1 MRDINDDLRKEPFND
16 EMKHIAY
23 GFATLLKLIVETID
37 RFGLKACHL
46 HKHRRSVDRFY
57 DALSQRNYQTELAT
71 GYRRRFE
78 KYRDRLFTFLSCDG
92 IPWNN
97 NNAAHAIKAF
107 ARLRNVIGTNGTAKS
122 MRDYLVL
129 LSVAETCKCKG
140 LNFLSFLRSGSTDVD
155 GFEGNL

>member
-23 GFATLLKLIVETID
+23 GFATLLKSIVETID
-37 RFGLKACHL
+37 WFGLKARHL

-78 KYRDRLFTFLSCDG
+78 KYRLPDSYSSSWNHRSLRLVFF
-92 IPWNN
+92 
-97 NNAAHAIKAF
+97 
-107 ARLRNVIGTNGTAKS
+107 
-122 MRDYLVL
+122 
-129 LSVAETCKCKG
+129 
-140 LNFLSFLRSGSTDVD
+140 VD
-155 GFEGNL
+155 DSYF